1 MGNEVLIVD
10 DEVDIRMLI
19 TGVLQDEGYETC
31 DAGDSDSALE
41 LLRRRRPSLVVLD
54 IWLENSVLDGMQIL
68 RAVKQETPATP
79 VVMIS
84 GHGNIETAVNA
95 IKLGAYDFIEK
106 PFKSDRLLL
115 VVQRAIEA
123 ARLRSENEE
132 LRLRIGQ
139 TSDLIGSSHW
149 YHQVSQAI
157 RKVAPTGS
165 RVLITGPAG
174 AGKEVVARQLHSC
187 SHRATAPFVALN
199 CATMHPDRLEPELFG
214 SEPDRADGDGSSKI
228 GTFEK
233 AHGGTLFLDEVADM
247 PMETQGKIVRV
258 LQEQTFQRVGGDK
271 RIAVDVRVIA
281 ATNKDLQ
288 AAIADGTFREDLFF
302 RLSVIPVR
310 VPPLRDRREDIPALV
325 KHFSDLFAA
334 EGGRAR
340 RFTTAALD
348 LLQRH
353 PWRGNIR
360 ELKNAV
366 ERALIMAPGDHIDAV
381 DLRNLVPN
389 APALDTVAPA
399 ATSGESLP
407 ARDVEPVRDEWTP
420 SSASPESG
428 SVAEP
433 SPPTRPDAAP
443 RPTTLREFK
452 EQAEREFLVEK
463 LREHHWNI
471 SRTAEVI
478 GTPRSNLYKKL
489 EQYSISQ
496 EHDG

>member
-1 MGNEVLIVD
+1 MGNEILIVD

-31 DAGDSDSALE
+31 DAGDSDSALA
-41 LLRRRRPSLVVLD
+41 LLRQRQPSLVVLD
-54 IWLENSVLDGMQIL
+54 IWLENSALDGMEMLSVI
-68 RAVKQETPATP
+68 KQEFPSTP

-132 LRLRIGQ
+132 LRLRVGQ
-139 TSDLIGSSHW
+139 SSDFIGSSHW

-174 AGKEVVARQLHSC
+174 AGKEVIARQLHSC
-187 SHRATAPFVALN
+187 SHRALGPFVALN

-214 SEPDRADGDGSSKI
+214 VEPGQIEGENTAKI

-258 LQEQTFQRVGGDK
+258 LQEQTFQRVGGDR

-281 ATNKDLQ
+281 ATNRDLPSL
-288 AAIADGTFREDLFF
+288 IGESRFREDLFY
-302 RLSVIPVR
+302 RLNV
-310 VPPLRDRREDIPALV
+310 VPIEVPSLRERREDIPELV
-325 KHFSDLFAA
+325 AYFMDRAA
-334 EGGRAR
+334 ENAGLPPRTLSDDAL
-340 RFTTAALD
+340 AAL
-348 LLQRH
+348 R
-353 PWRGNIR
+353 
-360 ELKNAV
+360 AY
-366 ERALIMAPGDHIDAV
+366 ERAYELDSGDVVIEWVLIMAPGLPKDAV
-381 DLRNLVPN
+381 RPDMLPPEIGAS
-389 APALDTVAPA
+389 APA
-399 ATSGESLP
+399 SLP
-407 ARDVEPVRDEWTP
+407 GETGEEIMSLP
-420 SSASPESG
+420 
-428 SVAEP
+428 
-433 SPPTRPDAAP
+433 
-443 RPTTLREFK
+443 LREAREVF
-452 EQAEREFLVEK
+452 ERKYLEAQVMRFGG
-463 LREHHWNI
+463 NI
-471 SRTAEVI
+471 SRTASFVGMERSALHRKLRSLGV
-478 GTPRSNLYKKL
+478 GTVERA
-489 EQYSISQ
+489 
-496 EHDG
+496 

>member
-1 MGNEVLIVD
+1 MANEILIVD
-10 DEVDIRMLI
+10 DEADIRMLI
-19 TGVLQDEGYETC
+19 TGILQDEGYETC
-31 DAGDSDSALE
+31 DAGDSDGALE
-41 LLRRRRPSLVVLD
+41 LLRQRRPSLVVLD
-54 IWLENSVLDGMQIL
+54 IWLENSALDGMEIL
-68 RAVKQETPATP
+68 STVKQESPATP

-139 TSDLIGSSHW
+139 TSDFLGSSPWFH
-149 YHQVSQAI
+149 HVSQAI

-214 SEPDRADGDGSSKI
+214 VEPGLLEGDGIGKI

-271 RIAVDVRVIA
+271 RVAVDVRVIA
-281 ATNKDLQ
+281 ATSRDLPGL
-288 AAIADGTFREDLFF
+288 IAEGRFREDLFY
-302 RLSVIPVR
+302 RLNV
-310 VPPLRDRREDIPALV
+310 VPIEVPALRERREDIPEMVAQ
-325 KHFSDLFAA
+325 FMERAA
-334 EGGRAR
+334 ENAGLPPRALSDDAL
-340 RFTTAALD
+340 AALRAYD
-348 LLQRH
+348 W
-353 PWRGNIR
+353 PGNVRQLRNII
-360 ELKNAV
+360 EWV
-366 ERALIMAPGDHIDAV
+366 LIMAPGRPQDPVRPDMLPPEIGAS
-381 DLRNLVPN
+381 
-389 APALDTVAPA
+389 APA
-399 ATSGESLP
+399 SLP
-407 ARDVEPVRDEWTP
+407 GENGEEIMSLP
-420 SSASPESG
+420 
-428 SVAEP
+428 
-433 SPPTRPDAAP
+433 
-443 RPTTLREFK
+443 LREAREVF
-452 EQAEREFLVEK
+452 ERQYLEAQVMRFGG
-463 LREHHWNI
+463 NI
-471 SRTAEVI
+471 SRTASFVGME
-478 GTPRSNLYKKL
+478 RSALHRKL
-489 EQYSISQ
+489 RSLGVGSTERA
-496 EHDG
+496 